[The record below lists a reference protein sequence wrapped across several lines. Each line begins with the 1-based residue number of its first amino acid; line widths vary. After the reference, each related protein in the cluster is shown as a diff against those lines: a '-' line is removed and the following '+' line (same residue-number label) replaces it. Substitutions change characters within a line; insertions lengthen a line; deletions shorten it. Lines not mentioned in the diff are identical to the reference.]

1 VESQRAIT
9 FQNTLVPRPLSS
21 PLGCM
26 PCRHSDRQFHYMFW
40 CSAISPQPPR
50 GRGEF
55 GVSPLTSLLHA
66 FFQSHLLC
74 VSMWGCGDVG
84 VCVSARES
92 PRARYTVTRDKKMS
106 TERGRL
112 FKTTNTTQGERKE
125 RRCSAAVANN
135 VVSFFV
141 SICHKIVDQ
150 SKGGFLK
157 KSEKIFTK
165 NAFVF
170 NNKGNER
177 EFKNSANVAPL

>member
-1 VESQRAIT
+1 VVGDISPVLVLIILSVTFDEFERSSLILENRVVARNNVESQRAIT

-92 PRARYTVTRDKKMS
+92 TRARYTVA
-106 TERGRL
+106 
-112 FKTTNTTQGERKE
+112 
-125 RRCSAAVANN
+125 RRQKN
-135 VVSFFV
+135 VY
-141 SICHKIVDQ
+141 
-150 SKGGFLK
+150 
-157 KSEKIFTK
+157 
-165 NAFVF
+165 
-170 NNKGNER
+170 
-177 EFKNSANVAPL
+177 